1 MCLYNGTF
9 TPVWFFLGIVN
20 QVSEMASCFCFW
32 YSIYSLLLIDD
43 LYLFL
48 YYFYMLNAM
57 KSSLYQLTLL
67 VPDDTIQFTKIY
79 ILDSSIPKNK

>member
-1 MCLYNGTF
+1 M
-9 TPVWFFLGIVN
+9 FL
-20 QVSEMASCFCFW
+20 FW

-48 YYFYMLNAM
+48 YYFYMLIAM